1 MAEKKM
7 TAPPSTA
14 KRIVEVPEMFQA
26 LIDARGTKGR
36 FVGSDEVDSPW
47 VPIFG
52 GVAFFR
58 SGIKEFYCAQP
69 KIQCFISGTQMA

>member
-36 FVGSDEVDSPW
+36 FVGADEVDIRHVLLYSPSL
-47 VPIFG
+47 
-52 GVAFFR
+52 A
-58 SGIKEFYCAQP
+58 STSMLL
-69 KIQCFISGTQMA
+69 ISSILTTLDVMPFSQK